1 MAFYEEQVNRYLS
14 DLQKDAFFQKVV
26 LILKKLINK
35 DNDSL
40 ILKITKAEDYQ
51 VVYKTDDGKINF
63 AHMAFEQKRK
73 FIIKLIC

>member
-1 MAFYEEQVNRYLS
+1 MAFYEEQVKRYLS

-26 LILKKLINK
+26 LILKKLSNK

-51 VVYKTDDGKINF
+51 VVYKTDDGKINC
-63 AHMAFEQKRK
+63 AYMTFEQKRK

>member
-1 MAFYEEQVNRYLS
+1 MS